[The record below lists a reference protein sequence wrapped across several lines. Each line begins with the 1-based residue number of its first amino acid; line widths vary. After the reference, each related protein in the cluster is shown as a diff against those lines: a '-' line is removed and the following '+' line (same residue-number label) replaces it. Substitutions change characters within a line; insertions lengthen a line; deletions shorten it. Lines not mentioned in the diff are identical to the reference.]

1 MKSAVEL
8 VPARRAARGGI
19 LAASLAIY
27 LFWGASNFFM
37 KMGMQT
43 IPPLV
48 MAGARLLLAGVL
60 MTSFALVRGHRLAR
74 PHLKTLLGAGA
85 FLFLGGHGLLYWGQD
100 RLPSGIGV
108 VLLATMPLWV
118 ALIEGFLPGGIHLG
132 VRALTGITLG
142 LLGVLMLV
150 GPQSLLGAGQ
160 VSVTGAVAMV
170 LAALSWAIGS
180 IFCARAAL
188 PSSGALTGGME
199 MLMGGSMLI
208 LAAVALGETRGFR
221 LQQVAPQSW
230 LALAY
235 LVLISSLIGFSCFLW
250 LLRNASA
257 ARVASY
263 AYVTPVVAV
272 VLGWAAAGD
281 PITPRILLAIALLLS
296 AVVLIVTTKSKRIL
310 PAELDA
316 VAP

>member
-1 MKSAVEL
+1 MKPAPAPSAS
-8 VPARRAARGGI
+8 RGGI

-37 KMGMQT
+37 KMGMRT

-48 MAGARLLLAGVL
+48 MAGSRLLLAGTL
-60 MTSFALVRGHRLAR
+60 MTAFALWRGHRLVRGHV
-74 PHLKTLLGAGA
+74 KSLLGAGA
-85 FLFLGGHGLLYWGQD
+85 LLFLGGHGLLYWGQQ

-118 ALIEGFLPGGIHLG
+118 ALVEGFLPGGIHLG
-132 VRALTGITLG
+132 VRALSGITLG

-150 GPQSLLGAGQ
+150 GPRSLLGAGQ
-160 VSVTGAVAMV
+160 VNVAGAIAMV
-170 LAALSWAIGS
+170 LAALSWGLGS
-180 IFCARAAL
+180 IFCARATL

-208 LAAVALGETRGFR
+208 IAAAVLGETRGFH
-221 LQQVAPQSW
+221 LGQVAPHSW

-235 LVLISSLIGFSCFLW
+235 LVLVSSLIGFSCFVW
-250 LLRNASA
+250 LLRNASP

-272 VLGWAAAGD
+272 ILGWAAAGD
-281 PITPRILLAIALLLS
+281 AITPRILLAIALLLS
-296 AVVLIVTTKSKRIL
+296 AVVLIVTARNKRL
-310 PAELDA
+310 APAEMDA